1 MNTKNIQDM
10 APVLKNTS
18 GQTGVVLVAE
28 EDEMSR
34 HLITLLLERNQ
45 VKFKLVHTIMDVL
58 HAIYQDEFSLL
69 IVGVDG
75 PGVLVKNLPGL
86 IDNLPI
92 VALATES
99 FRNDPSAKYYTSV
112 LYKPYTEKELMQLI
126 NQYMKKD
133 LPNNNKTDDTADIS
147 FSLEPLQR
155 IGNNDEGFILK
166 MLEKFVSTAGACTS
180 DMESAIAA
188 NARDKVRMAAHKN
201 IPSYSLMG
209 LNPMAKALEHLEH
222 NSTDANVPELVNA
235 FIKQNERVIQEVENC
250 IKQLKQ
256 KKEN

>member
-1 MNTKNIQDM
+1 MNAKNIQDT
-10 APVLKNTS
+10 APVLKATA
-18 GQTGVVLVAE
+18 GKTGLVLVAE

-34 HLITLLLERNQ
+34 LLITLLLERNQ
-45 VKFKLVHTIMDVL
+45 VRFKLVHTIMDVL
-58 HAIYQDEFSLL
+58 HAINQDEFSLL

-75 PGVLVKNLPGL
+75 PGALVKNLPGL

-126 NQYMKKD
+126 TQYMKKD
-133 LPNNNKTDDTADIS
+133 LPNMDDTADIT

-155 IGNNDEGFILK
+155 IGNNDESFILK
-166 MLEKFVSTAGACTS
+166 MLEKFASTAAACTS
-180 DMESAIAA
+180 DMQDALAT

-209 LNPMAKALEHLEH
+209 LTALSRQLEHLEH
-222 NSTDANVPELVNA
+222 NCTDENVPGLVNA
-235 FIKQNERVIQEVENC
+235 FIKKNERVIQEVENC
-250 IKQLKQ
+250 IKQQKQ

>member
-1 MNTKNIQDM
+1 MNTKNIQDP
-10 APVLKNTS
+10 APVLNTAT
-18 GQTGVVLVAE
+18 GKTGVVLVAE

-34 HLITLLLERNQ
+34 LLITLLLERNHIR
-45 VKFKLVHTIMDVL
+45 FKLVHTIMDVL

-75 PGVLVKNLPGL
+75 PGVLVKSLPGL

-99 FRNDPSAKYYTSV
+99 FRNDPSAQYYTSV

-126 NQYMKKD
+126 TQYMKKD
-133 LPNNNKTDDTADIS
+133 LPNMDDTADIS

-166 MLEKFVSTAGACTS
+166 MLEKFVSTADACTS
-180 DMESAIAA
+180 DMQNAIAT

-209 LNPMAKALEHLEH
+209 LTVMAKQLEHLEH
-222 NSTDANVPELVNA
+222 NSTDANVPGLVSA
-235 FIKQNERVIQEVENC
+235 FIKQNERVMQEVENC